1 MPTLAD
7 IYSAIDSAK
16 RKGSDLIRN
25 PGASLQ
31 QIAGLA
37 LDRANAARDQLYQ
50 ATEEEGIGY
59 GPKTKAL
66 AQKMAESYNPMGMT
80 VWHGSPYKFTKF
92 DASKIGTGE
101 GNQAYGHGLYVAE
114 NPNVA
119 KQYAENV
126 KDTASIAEY
135 NAKLGRLSKLM
146 DEDALYPGAYRKFK
160 SAKGEQAAQE
170 YDALMEQKL
179 QKVKDPGTLY
189 KVDLPDEHIEKMLD
203 WDQPLSQ
210 QHPEVRK
217 KLLKHPDVID
227 YIKKAEEQR
236 LRLNESSPMR
246 LQKIPS
252 ASIPFDENRMYGK
265 DVLSAIQQR
274 SAIGKNG
281 FAEQQLRDLGIPG
294 IKYFDESSRE
304 AKKGTRNFVVFP
316 GNEHLLSI
324 QDLNG
329 NPVK

>member
-37 LDRANAARDQLYQ
+37 LDRANSAKDQLYQ
-50 ATEEEGIGY
+50 ATEAEGIGY

-101 GNQAYGHGLYVAE
+101 GNQAYGHGIYVAE

-189 KVDLPDEHIEKMLD
+189 KVDLPDEHISQMID
-203 WDQPLSQ
+203 WDKPLSKQ
-210 QHPEVRK
+210 PKNVLNAIKGIEKDLPTIPDFDLK
-217 KLLKHPDVID
+217 KWMDTDPLASTWHNVI
-227 YIKKAEEQR
+227 
-236 LRLNESSPMR
+236 N
-246 LQKIPS
+246 
-252 ASIPFDENRMYGK
+252 
-265 DVLSAIQQR
+265 
-274 SAIGKNG
+274 
-281 FAEQQLRDLGIPG
+281 RDLGVEQPQISSMLAKRGIPG
-294 IKYFDESSRE
+294 IKYLDQDSRN
-304 AKKGTRNFVVFP
+304 AKQGTRNFVVFP
-316 GNEHLLSI
+316 SNEHLLQI

>member
-50 ATEEEGIGY
+50 ATDEEGIGY

-101 GNQAYGHGLYVAE
+101 GAQAYGHGLYVAE
-114 NPNVA
+114 NPKVA
-119 KQYAENV
+119 E
-126 KDTASIAEY
+126 EY
-135 NAKLGRLSKLM
+135 KKALSDFDIKVNGQTFNPDDVAHRAAMSVNMAGSKLSAIKEHKKAI
-146 DEDALYPGAYRKFK
+146 EDLK
-160 SAKGEQAAQE
+160 SRNVDWATDLANQKQKEIEYLQRTPKLPKYEEQSKGN
-170 YDALMEQKL
+170 
-179 QKVKDPGTLY
+179 LY
-189 KVDLPDEHIEKMLD
+189 KIDLPDEHIEKMLD
-203 WDQPLSQ
+203 YDKSWMQQPENIRNSID
-210 QHPEVRK
+210 VS
-217 KLLKHPDVID
+217 KLLKYYNTEDMPTSQVMYHVKQNMSPAAFSEFLS
-227 YIKKAEEQR
+227 KK
-236 LRLNESSPMR
+236 
-246 LQKIPS
+246 
-252 ASIPFDENRMYGK
+252 
-265 DVLSAIQQR
+265 
-274 SAIGKNG
+274 
-281 FAEQQLRDLGIPG
+281 GIPG
-294 IKYFDESSRE
+294 IKYLDEGSRD
-304 AKKGTRNFVVFP
+304 AKQGTRNFVVFP

-324 QDLNG
+324 QDING

>member
-50 ATEEEGIGY
+50 ATEAEGIGY

-101 GNQAYGHGLYVAE
+101 GNQAYGHGIYVAE

-189 KVDLPDEHIEKMLD
+189 KVDLPDEHISQMID
-203 WDQPLSQ
+203 WDKPLSKQ
-210 QHPEVRK
+210 PKNVLNAIKGIEKDLPTIPDFDLK
-217 KLLKHPDVID
+217 KWMDTDPLASTWHNVI
-227 YIKKAEEQR
+227 
-236 LRLNESSPMR
+236 N
-246 LQKIPS
+246 
-252 ASIPFDENRMYGK
+252 
-265 DVLSAIQQR
+265 
-274 SAIGKNG
+274 
-281 FAEQQLRDLGIPG
+281 RDLGVEQPQISSMLAKRGIPG
-294 IKYFDESSRE
+294 IKYLDQDSRN
-304 AKKGTRNFVVFP
+304 AKQGTRNFVVFP
-316 GNEHLLSI
+316 SNEHLLQI

>member
-16 RKGSDLIRN
+16 RKGSDFIRN

-31 QIAGLA
+31 QMAGYGM
-37 LDRANAARDQLYQ
+37 DRAKAARDQLYQ

-66 AQKMAESYNPMGMT
+66 AQKMAETYNPMGLT
-80 VWHGSPYKFTKF
+80 VWHGSPYKFSKF

-101 GNQAYGHGLYVAE
+101 GAQAFGHGLYVAE

-119 KQYAENV
+119 KQYAANV
-126 KDTASIAEY
+126 KDMGSIAEY

-179 QKVKDPGTLY
+179 QKVKDPGSLY

-203 WDQPLSQ
+203 WDKPLSQ
-210 QHPEVRK
+210 QPKNVQAW
-217 KLLKHPDVID
+217 LKDSFNPHKTHLTAKDVGGNEPTGSLI
-227 YIKKAEEQR
+227 YNRLQELMSEGKKADVFT
-236 LRLNESSPMR
+236 N
-246 LQKIPS
+246 KANFGAKN
-252 ASIPFDENRMYGK
+252 ASMELADY
-265 DVLSAIQQR
+265 
-274 SAIGKNG
+274 
-281 FAEQQLRDLGIPG
+281 GIPG
-294 IKYFDESSRE
+294 IRYLDEVSRD
-304 AKKGTRNFVVFP
+304 AKQGTRNFVIFP
-316 GNEHLLSI
+316 GNEHLLNI

-329 NPVK
+329 NPFK